1 MPECIWSFRV
11 CGGEQTVIP
20 VLSLDCHTRGCGPEP
35 SGEVVFVLKDNSIVV
50 KSVGSGSQMTRS
62 VILTPLLDNGVI
74 LDELLNFSEPQ
85 ILFL

>member
-1 MPECIWSFRV
+1 M
-11 CGGEQTVIP
+11 VIP
-20 VLSLDCHTRGCGPEP
+20 VLSLVCPTEGYGPEP

-50 KSVGSGSQMTRS
+50 KSVGSGSQMTGS